1 MPATYLTRIS
11 LALILAGCALSAQ
24 ALQSDYSKPIDVVSE
39 QQMADLK
46 ANRIVFEGN
55 VEATQ
60 GTMKIKADKVEVE
73 RAADGK
79 LKSIVAY
86 GNPVTFEQ
94 TLDSVVYDEAS
105 DTFTASVTTTNNFVF
120 VMIEGATSPIPEFLR
135 LTLTLAT
142 VYGVLFFAT
151 ATIYTYYA
159 AVYIGPGIA
168 SYIVFRRA
176 FGAVA
181 VQATSGLIY
190 TILFVLPL
198 SAFTLVAFS
207 VLSAEIK
214 PIVLSSGRGKSRL
227 PVKCNAAALWAKF
240 KPVLILNAAI
250 IFAFWLIFYLILL
263 FFVK

>member
-11 LALILAGCALSAQ
+11 LALILAGSALSAQ

-94 TLDSVVYDEAS
+94 TLDNGKPIHTNSRTLSYLPQQNLVVLS
-105 DTFTASVTTTNNFVF
+105 
-120 VMIEGATSPIPEFLR
+120 GR
-135 LTLTLAT
+135 
-142 VYGVLFFAT
+142 
-151 ATIYTYYA
+151 ATIWQGESRMTGERIEYNIQTQ
-159 AVYIGPGIA
+159 
-168 SYIVFRRA
+168 RMRA
-176 FGAVA
+176 ENQRTQGGRVSS
-181 VQATSGLIY
+181 T
-190 TILFVLPL
+190 FVP
-198 SAFTLVAFS
+198 
-207 VLSAEIK
+207 AE
-214 PIVLSSGRGKSRL
+214 LTQE
-227 PVKCNAAALWAKF
+227 
-240 KPVLILNAAI
+240 
-250 IFAFWLIFYLILL
+250 
-263 FFVK
+263 